1 MHAWENPLYLEGY
14 SFGEEIGR
22 GASGTVYT
30 VKSTDTGRTYAAK
43 KLAVEDTS
51 INEICVLTQLKKHPN
66 IMEFLES
73 KAGRDGERDA
83 LFVISE
89 FCPLGNIGDYIL
101 KQQIDVV
108 TKRNLA
114 VQLADA
120 MTFLHKNGVVHRDIK
135 PQNVLLTG
143 TEAHLV
149 LKVVDFGL
157 AKILTDMDNGVN
169 SFTRSY
175 MRSAVGTRF
184 YLSPEIY
191 QSHLDDQPCLYTPS
205 MDIFSMGL
213 LLWAM
218 FDGLSI
224 PGSCQ
229 KDRYLTPFAGEE
241 TDPMPVAQ
249 AITQGN
255 IELRIMEREEN
266 TRCKN
271 LVQRMLSRDPKE
283 RPIVEEVLQTLLRAS
298 SSELGRFRPRLRHI
312 RAASLV
318 LKDTA
323 DDTLD
328 RAKENHCAVEECPN
342 GFLQGIGNPLCRRDR
357 GFFNSTPSVEQ
368 IGAKIVET
376 DLALKVWS
384 CVLEPVFEEM
394 GDEDESGEGDSTAS
408 IASQVE
414 TVREMME
421 NMGLPQAF
429 SDAPCSLVLLQAF
442 KRQAETFSDQVTVMA
457 TSTNP
462 HAQQ

>member
-1 MHAWENPLYLEGY
+1 MMRVWENPLYLEGY

-30 VKSTDTGRTYAAK
+30 VKSTETGRTYAAK
-43 KLAVEDTS
+43 KLAIEDTS

-73 KAGRDGERDA
+73 KVGRDGERDA

-101 KQQIDVV
+101 KQQVDVV

-120 MTFLHKNGVVHRDIK
+120 ITFLHKNGTIHLDIK

-143 TEAHLV
+143 NEAHLV

-157 AKILTDMDNGVN
+157 AKILTGTYNSVN

-191 QSHLDDQPCLYTPS
+191 QSLVDDQPCRHTQS
-205 MDIFSMGL
+205 VDIFSMGL

-229 KDRYLTPFAGEE
+229 EDRYLTPFADTE

-249 AITQGN
+249 AITQRN
-255 IELRIMEREEN
+255 IELHVMEREEN

-271 LVQRMLSRDPKE
+271 LVQRMLSRDPKA
-283 RPIVEEVLQTLLRAS
+283 RPTAEEVLQTLLGGYGDYRLS
-298 SSELGRFRPRLRHI
+298 QGVVRVVVDDEDIHPGYSTCHCIEINPSCPPCSCSVMCQNSDCLRFWKRPN
-312 RAASLV
+312 
-318 LKDTA
+318 
-323 DDTLD
+323 DDVDPTG
-328 RAKENHCAVEECPN
+328 C
-342 GFLQGIGNPLCRRDR
+342 
-357 GFFNSTPSVEQ
+357 
-368 IGAKIVET
+368 
-376 DLALKVWS
+376 WS
-384 CVLEPVFEEM
+384 CSCTGTKP
-394 GDEDESGEGDSTAS
+394 SC
-408 IASQVE
+408 
-414 TVREMME
+414 
-421 NMGLPQAF
+421 P
-429 SDAPCSLVLLQAF
+429 PCSCSVMCQNSDCF
-442 KRQAETFSDQVTVMA
+442 RFWKRPNDDVDPTRCLSFS
-457 TSTNP
+457 
-462 HAQQ
+462 